1 MFIRRSFKNLRAIG
15 IDSISVGSH
24 RHPNE
29 AMETHR
35 LLLGKE
41 SLASPPVMIIE
52 DLNLGAIK
60 GPAKRLFAI
69 PLFLQGVDGMPCTV
83 FVEV

>member
-1 MFIRRSFKNLRAIG
+1 
-15 IDSISVGSH
+15 
-24 RHPNE
+24 
-29 AMETHR
+29 
-35 LLLGKE
+35 
-41 SLASPPVMIIE
+41 MIIE